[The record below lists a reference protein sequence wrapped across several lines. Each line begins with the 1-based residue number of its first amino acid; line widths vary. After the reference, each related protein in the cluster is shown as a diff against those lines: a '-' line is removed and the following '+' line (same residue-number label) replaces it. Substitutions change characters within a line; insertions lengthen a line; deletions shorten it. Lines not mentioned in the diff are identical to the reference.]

1 MRFLRYLSR
10 NATLL
15 NILLLGVLGALIAFV
30 SVPEFRMRPR
40 YKLPRAK
47 SAVSVVQESETAK
60 PEKEPSPLDFAVIA
74 DANLYH
80 PKRRIPPEKKAD
92 QPLAKPDLVLYG
104 TTVGPD
110 VTVAFIED
118 KKSPKNS
125 PGRGKR
131 QSVVRIGSVLS
142 GFAVRD
148 IQTDKIVL
156 TRGEETMVVPLMD
169 KNKRRGGE
177 ATSGTTNPAA
187 PSKAPAQAQ
196 KPVQARIMP
205 SALPPVTGSP
215 GALPSPVPRRNHIPR

>member
-1 MRFLRYLSR
+1 M
-10 NATLL
+10 
-15 NILLLGVLGALIAFV
+15 LGALVAFV
-30 SVPEFRMRPR
+30 SVPEFRTKPR

-80 PKRRIPPEKKAD
+80 PNRRMPPEKKIE
-92 QPLAKPDLVLYG
+92 QPLPKPDLVLYG

-118 KKSPKNS
+118 KKSPHNS

-131 QSVVRIGSVLS
+131 QSVVKIGSVLS
-142 GFAVRD
+142 GFVLKD
-148 IQTDKIVL
+148 IQTDKIIL
-156 TRGEETMVVPLMD
+156 MRGEETMVVPLMD
-169 KNKRRGGE
+169 KKKRRGGE
-177 ATSGTTNPAA
+177 ATSRTTDPAA
-187 PSKAPAQAQ
+187 PSKPPAQAQ

-205 SALPPVTGSP
+205 SALPPATGSLGVP
-215 GALPSPVPRRNHIPR
+215 PRSPVSRRNQIPR